1 MEGRKKGYDVGWL
14 PPQASGGDPTRFA
27 SPPLDGGVRE
37 SFFIEFRQES
47 FGIMMMDC
55 TVAFRR

>member
-14 PPQASGGDPTRFA
+14 PPPASGGDPTRFA
-27 SPPLDGGVRE
+27 APPLDGGVRE
-37 SFFIEFRQES
+37 SFFIEFRQ
-47 FGIMMMDC
+47 DC